1 MRDIVSRLQQ
11 GLHTARERGEEL
23 AQAARMRVE
32 VFTLGREQEALYA
45 RLGRA
50 YHDGA
55 SPEVLEGIQ
64 VELRRV
70 SEEIAARER
79 VLGELTPD
87 PAEEL
92 SRPPAVLPPESSG
105 VPQTPPDPRSGAQ
118 IPGAQIPSS
127 QSPGSQIPGAQP
139 IAESPQG
146 DPHGPTDGS
155 GSWPSPSEFGS
166 SGSGSGAAEDRPRVP
181 GAEGDPDPEASAS
194 SAADLWRKP

>member
-64 VELRRV
+64 GELRRV

-79 VLGELTPD
+79 VLGEIAAD
-87 PAEEL
+87 PAEDGARPL
-92 SRPPAVLPPESSG
+92 PPA
-105 VPQTPPDPRSGAQ
+105 TPVQDSTAAAAASPSER
-118 IPGAQIPSS
+118 IPGAQSI
-127 QSPGSQIPGAQP
+127 G
-139 IAESPQG
+139 ESPQG
-146 DPHGPTDGS
+146 NPHGRADGS
-155 GSWPSPSEFGS
+155 GSWPSPPDSRR
-166 SGSGSGAAEDRPRVP
+166 GAPAED
-181 GAEGDPDPEASAS
+181 GGSDAGTDPPSS
-194 SAADLWRKP
+194 SAAELWRKS